1 MKNPDILGTL
11 EPIIKIFEK
20 IGVSYYIGGSLA
32 SSAYG
37 IARATMDIDLVAD
50 LSLDHVEMLIK
61 TLEQEYYIDEDMVK
75 EAINRK
81 SSFNVIHLETSMKID
96 VFVLQDSPYFKN
108 AFSRKRAE
116 ILDEGGRLFFLPSPE
131 DIILV
136 KLDWYKLGGCTSER
150 QWNDILGV
158 LKVQKKNLD
167 LKYLQHWATEL
178 QLDKLLNNAF
188 IESRITIPPN
198 K

>member
-1 MKNPDILGTL
+1 MI
-11 EPIIKIFEK
+11 
-20 IGVSYYIGGSLA
+20 
-32 SSAYG
+32 
-37 IARATMDIDLVAD
+37 
-50 LSLDHVEMLIK
+50 
-61 TLEQEYYIDEDMVK
+61 K

-81 SSFNVIHLETSMKID
+81 SSFNVIHLATSMKID

-136 KLDWYKLGGCTSER
+136 KLDWYKLGSCTSER
-150 QWNDILGV
+150 QWSDILGV

-167 LKYLQHWATEL
+167 LKYLQYWATEL
-178 QLDKLLNNAF
+178 RLEDLLNTAF
-188 IESRITIPPN
+188 MESGITTPSN
-198 K
+198 N